1 MLSHD
6 SFDKENVTTGGKRA
20 HITDALVELPLEH
33 CIYDM
38 VDAEGQKGIIMPE
51 VHFHNLH

>member
-6 SFDKENVTTGGKRA
+6 SFDKENATTGGKRA
-20 HITDALVELPLEH
+20 HITDQLVELPLEH

-38 VDAEGQKGIIMPE
+38 VDAEGQKGITMPE
-51 VHFHNLH
+51 VYFHNLH